1 MEYYSSLPKRR
12 RGRGLSCLASASSS
26 AMISLN
32 PLKDDAYCSSLPKR
46 RRGRGLSCLASASS
60 SAVISPKDD
69 PTSSDD
75 EDEMMGQLI
84 YNSSRTSQLRREQ
97 QRGKSEG
104 EEELAPQQH
113 TATLIIANPP
123 DTHNKPSP
131 NYNDEVRKQKSLS
144 IGSNEEMESAPKKKM
159 MMKKRIRKSFEQ
171 RIEDLRAYKEKHG
184 HVNVKQSDDKSLY
197 WFCCG
202 TRHARKNPGKSNKML
217 INEER
222 IASLDALGF
231 TWRGEKAATKSF
243 EQHMK
248 AGSKVTAIGGSGN
261 QPLAIVDWVGSKR
274 VKVKGSSGRTSTL
287 YITEIRPYSSL
298 AEQTQKKKN
307 KSFVQRIE
315 DLQAYKAKNGHVNV
329 KKSKDKSLYTFCRDM
344 RHAHNNPGK
353 STVAL
358 TDDRIASLDA
368 LGFDWSVRPR
378 EQAAK
383 KSFEQRIEDLQ
394 AYKEKH
400 GHLNVKHND
409 DKSLH
414 HFCKN
419 MRHAQNNPEKSTVAL
434 TVDRIATLDAL
445 GFEWSLV
452 LPHYR

>member
-46 RRGRGLSCLASASS
+46 QRGRGLSCLASASS

-69 PTSSDD
+69 PTSSGD

-197 WFCCG
+197 DFC
-202 TRHARKNPGKSNKML
+202 
-217 INEER
+217 I
-222 IASLDALGF
+222 
-231 TWRGEKAATKSF
+231 
-243 EQHMK
+243 Q
-248 AGSKVTAIGGSGN
+248 
-261 QPLAIVDWVGSKR
+261 
-274 VKVKGSSGRTSTL
+274 
-287 YITEIRPYSSL
+287 
-298 AEQTQKKKN
+298 
-307 KSFVQRIE
+307 
-315 DLQAYKAKNGHVNV
+315 
-329 KKSKDKSLYTFCRDM
+329 M
-344 RHAHNNPGK
+344 RRAHNNPGK

-434 TVDRIATLDAL
+434 TVDRIASLDAL